1 MRARLC
7 ADEQPQDGAALV
19 DAKKVLLRLLMT
31 ICSLG
36 AEWKDPTKIPVKEII
51 EEWRAQSTRGRYES
65 RVWSAPALAEL
76 VGAADSSDGSGGGG
90 GAPMPQVA
98 GPAAGAGEEAGDG
111 DGIMAATL
119 FSWMGGGR
127 SG

>member
-1 MRARLC
+1 
-7 ADEQPQDGAALV
+7 V
-19 DAKKVLLRLLMT
+19 V
-31 ICSLG
+31 G
-36 AEWKDPTKIPVKEII
+36 AELARALREPSVEHLP
-51 EEWRAQSTRGRYES
+51 WRS
-65 RVWSAPALAEL
+65 WSALRTA
-76 VGAADSSDGSGGGG
+76 VMGSGGGG